1 VNDAPATAR
10 FRRLASRP
18 ERERETEIAMKR
30 LSSYIL
36 ILTVSL
42 ALILLA
48 TAPALGSGTSQGPRQ
63 TWPSRTPTS
72 SAPQPT
78 NPPGTQP
85 PPEGTV
91 VATPQ
96 PGTTPLATQP
106 PSGPGAGL
114 PTGQPSSGGAEPAGQ
129 VEPGSG
135 AFQLPSASEVG
146 QCGLP
151 PIAVAQGPINVHS
164 GPGIEFETIAQLA
177 FQDERVIVGRAADA
191 AWWQILLLTE
201 QLGWVSDQAVTV
213 AGYTGLVQI
222 TYKTQ
227 AGDTQPLWNPTPNP
241 GCAPPSPE
249 EIAISDGQLA
259 SIDLVDNPTAVPEL
273 ADTPNPDDGL
283 DSGDVSS
290 DYSLLQPDDS
300 AAGIGLI
307 WLPVAGGL
315 LIIAGGIAL
324 LVQRR
329 QR

>member
-1 VNDAPATAR
+1 
-10 FRRLASRP
+10 
-18 ERERETEIAMKR
+18 MKR
-30 LSSYIL
+30 LSIFIL
-36 ILTVSL
+36 ILTASL
-42 ALILLA
+42 VLMLLA
-48 TAPALGSGTSQGPRQ
+48 TVPALGSGISQGPRQ

-78 NPPGTQP
+78 NPPGTEP

-91 VATPQ
+91 VAPPP

-114 PTGQPSSGGAEPAGQ
+114 PTGEPSAGGSAGQ

-135 AFQLPSASEVG
+135 ALRLPSASEVG

-151 PIAVAQGPINVHS
+151 PIAVAQGPVNVRS
-164 GPGIEFETIAQLA
+164 GPGIEFETIAQLV
-177 FQDERVIVGRAADA
+177 FQDERVIVGRAANA
-191 AWWQILLLTE
+191 AWWQILLSAE

-222 TYKTQ
+222 TYQNQ
-227 AGDTQPLWNPTPNP
+227 AGDTRPLWNPTPNP

-259 SIDLVDNPTAVPEL
+259 SIDLIESPTADPAL
-273 ADTPNPDDGL
+273 ALTPNPDESL
-283 DSGDVSS
+283 EAGDVSS

-300 AAGIGLI
+300 AAGIGLV
-307 WLPVAGGL
+307 WLPVVGGL